1 MSDVKISALT
11 SLAVGDIDTSAD
23 IIPIV
28 DTSAVVTKQSTVKAI
43 VDAGLKAPGAVGG
56 TTPAAI
62 TGTNVLATAL
72 LGYTTGAGGTV
83 TQNTSITNTVTINK
97 ACGRIITY
105 NETTPVTAFTSTLFS
120 VVNSTVSAGDII
132 VLALASAGSA
142 NVMYSVESVLDGGF
156 NIRVN
161 ILNTAAVPAVTLS
174 FAVINNVTS

>member
-11 SLAVGDIDTSAD
+11 SLAVVDIVTSTD
-23 IIPIV
+23 VLPIV
-28 DTSAVVTKQSTVKAI
+28 DTSAVETKKATVEAI
-43 VDAGLKAPGAVGG
+43 VNAGLKAPGAVGG

-105 NETTPVTAFTSTLFS
+105 NETAPVTAFTSTLFS
-120 VVNSTVSAGDII
+120 VVNSLTGTI
-132 VLALASAGSA
+132 
-142 NVMYSVESVLDGGF
+142 
-156 NIRVN
+156 
-161 ILNTAAVPAVTLS
+161 
-174 FAVINNVTS
+174 FAVNDISGIPSISVADTGTVQIAPYSGNVLVGYTASNGNYKLQIGRAHV